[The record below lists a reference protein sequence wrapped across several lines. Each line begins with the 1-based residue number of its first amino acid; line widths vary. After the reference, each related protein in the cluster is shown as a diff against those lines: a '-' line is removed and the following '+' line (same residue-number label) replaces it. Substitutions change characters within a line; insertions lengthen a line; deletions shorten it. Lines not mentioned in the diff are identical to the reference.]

1 MKKILIILSLS
12 SCSHQ
17 KFDVVWYSKNLN
29 KVIENIETMEDWV
42 KDDYLNG
49 DIETYCANNYLL
61 LLENT
66 KLSIQKH
73 KDYKP
78 NTNTKR

>member
-1 MKKILIILSLS
+1 ML
-12 SCSHQ
+12 
-17 KFDVVWYSKNLN
+17 FWYSKNLN
-29 KVIENIETMEDWV
+29 KVIENIETMENWV

-78 NTNTKR
+78 NTNTNR

>member
-1 MKKILIILSLS
+1 MRKILIILSLS

-17 KFDVVWYSKNLN
+17 KFGVIWHTKNLN
-29 KVIENIETMEDWV
+29 KVIENIETMENWV
-42 KDDYLNG
+42 KEDYLNG

>member
-1 MKKILIILSLS
+1 M
-12 SCSHQ
+12 
-17 KFDVVWYSKNLN
+17 
-29 KVIENIETMEDWV
+29 ENWV
-42 KDDYLNG
+42 KDYYLNG

-78 NTNTKR
+78 NTNTNR